1 MVNFYNKGLLYQRYK
16 NITNTKQ
23 KKKGH
28 YFVPYFLII
37 IIQRYGRR
45 FERLQVR
52 RGHPLDLG
60 TSVCPHRL
68 V

>member
-23 KKKGH
+23 KKKGR
-28 YFVPYFLII
+28 YFVPYFLKII
-37 IIQRYGRR
+37 IRRYERR

-60 TSVCPHRL
+60 TFVCPRH
-68 V
+68 